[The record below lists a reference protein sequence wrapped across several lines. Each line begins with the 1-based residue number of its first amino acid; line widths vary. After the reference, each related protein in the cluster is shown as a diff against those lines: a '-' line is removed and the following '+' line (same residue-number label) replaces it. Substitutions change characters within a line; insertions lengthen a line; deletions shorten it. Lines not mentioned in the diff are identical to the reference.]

1 MEPVVDPA
9 HFRSGE
15 CRDDEDI
22 SSIVVLRA
30 VSDGVDVIV
39 VIVGAV
45 IGGFL
50 AGMTGFRPA
59 EA

>member
-1 MEPVVDPA
+1 LTRLT
-9 HFRSGE
+9 FRSGE